1 MEPKPYDL
9 RERTFA
15 FAHQVIA
22 FCREVSNCGY
32 IMRRLAVQLSDA
44 ATSVGANVEE
54 AADGQSKPDFIHKN
68 CIALKECREASY
80 WLRLIAKSEVPLQS
94 RAAPL
99 IRESEE
105 LRAILATIIA
115 KAKTNP
121 GRGRTEQRL
130 CPLPLA
136 PCPLTLD

>member
-1 MEPKPYDL
+1 LGGSFIAKWAVMERKPYDI

-15 FAHQVIA
+15 FAHEVVA
-22 FCREVSNCGY
+22 FCRDVSECGY
-32 IMRRLAVQLSDA
+32 IMRRLAAQLSDA

-68 CIALKECREASY
+68 CVALKECRQASY

-94 RAAPL
+94 QAAPL
-99 IRESEE
+99 IQECQE

-115 KAKTNP
+115 KAKKD
-121 GRGRTEQRL
+121 
-130 CPLPLA
+130 
-136 PCPLTLD
+136 PCRRSI